1 MIGLTAVYMRQLSF
15 VVWAAAMTAALIYLL
30 LQLTMGKEKTFNFV
44 REIMRKLFLAVDRRK

>member
-1 MIGLTAVYMRQLSF
+1 MRRLSL

-30 LQLTMGKEKTFNFV
+30 LQLIVGKEKAFNLV